1 MRCGRTCGAVD
12 GNESNGHVL
21 CSFILFFLAQAAKI
35 PRLAANT
42 QVQHTTTIT
51 TTQLAVK
58 PMSAQ
63 TAPSPPQQHGSPT
76 VFMVPTNLVQVV
88 ASTFHFNVL
97 SNQRCLATRM
107 AKHGGMSNERKAEQ
121 QDKGDDN
128 KAGK

>member
-1 MRCGRTCGAVD
+1 
-12 GNESNGHVL
+12 
-21 CSFILFFLAQAAKI
+21 
-35 PRLAANT
+35 
-42 QVQHTTTIT
+42 
-51 TTQLAVK
+51 
-58 PMSAQ
+58 
-63 TAPSPPQQHGSPT
+63 
-76 VFMVPTNLVQVV
+76 MVPTNLVQVV